1 MTASGVVA
9 AGLGYGYQILLGR
22 LLSPTEFALFTASV
36 GLAVFS
42 SSLFGAL
49 GMLITRRVAGLKTKY
64 LDGLPSSYYWRV
76 QTYITLGGIILL
88 VTIIFLMP
96 YAQDMLRT
104 HSVSLIWLIFG
115 YVVMAM
121 FYSVNYAVFQGLQK
135 FYTMGAFSIASVI
148 LKIIFSISLIYLG
161 FGVVGAVSGM
171 LFGLVVMVLLGSW
184 LLLRNLSR
192 TQHLTEVVLPKI
204 DLGPFIA
211 VYLSGIA
218 IAALTQLDTV
228 LVNWYFPGDIAGE
241 YAAISVLGKGV
252 LYFPGGLVLA
262 MFPMVAENH
271 AKAVDSKKM
280 LFQGI
285 IVTII
290 LSLLVVALFILAG
303 KPLLEVLYGNRY
315 SDASE
320 LLPLYGLAMV
330 PLALV
335 ILAEHYL
342 IAKGKVLFAWLFFA
356 LAPLELLAL
365 HYFHSDLK
373 SVIFIIGSFG
383 SALAILGFF
392 FMSITL
398 REKNRNE

>member
-1 MTASGVVA
+1 MA

-36 GLAVFS
+36 SLAVFS

-49 GMLITRRVAGLKTKY
+49 GMLITRRVAALKIKY
-64 LDGLPSSYYWRV
+64 VDGLPSSYFWRV
-76 QTYITLGGIILL
+76 QTYIALGGIGLL
-88 VTIIFLMP
+88 IAIVFLMP

-104 HSVSLIWLIFG
+104 HSITLIWLIFT

-135 FYTMGAFSIASVI
+135 FYTMSAFSIASVV
-148 LKIIFSISLIYLG
+148 LKIILSIGLIYLG
-161 FGVVGAVSGM
+161 FGVLGAVSGM
-171 LFGLVVMVLLGSW
+171 LLGLVAMVLLGFW
-184 LLLRNLSR
+184 LLTRNLSG

-218 IAALTQLDTV
+218 IAALTQLDAV
-228 LVNWYFPGDIAGE
+228 LVNWYFPGEIAGE

-271 AKAVDSKKM
+271 AKSVDSKKM

-285 IVTII
+285 FATIV
-290 LSLLVVALFILAG
+290 LSLVVVAIFMVAG
-303 KPLLEVLYGNRY
+303 KPLLAVLYGNHY

-383 SALAILGFF
+383 SALAVLGFF

-398 REKNRNE
+398 RDKK

>member
-1 MTASGVVA
+1 MA

-49 GMLITRRVAGLKTKY
+49 GMLITRRVAALKTKY
-64 LDGLPSSYYWRV
+64 TDGLPRSYFWRV
-76 QTYITLGGIILL
+76 HTYIALGGIGLL
-88 VTIIFLMP
+88 GIIFLLVP
-96 YAQDMLRT
+96 YAREMLHT
-104 HSVSLIWLIFG
+104 QSTTLVWLVFI

-135 FYTMGAFSIASVI
+135 FYSMSLFSIASII
-148 LKIIFSISLIYLG
+148 LKIILSIGLVYFG
-161 FGVVGAVSGM
+161 FGVVGALTGM
-171 LFGLVVMVLLGSW
+171 LLGLIFMVVFGFFLLIG
-184 LLLRNLSR
+184 NLSI
-192 TQHLTEVVLPKI
+192 TQQSEEMVLPKT
-204 DLGPFIA
+204 DFGPFLA

-228 LVNWYFPGDIAGE
+228 LVNWHFPGNIAGE
-241 YAAISVLGKGV
+241 YAAISVLGKAV
-252 LYFPGGLVLA
+252 LYLPGGLVLA
-262 MFPMVAENH
+262 IFPMVAENH
-271 AKAVDSKKM
+271 AKEVDSKKI
-280 LFQGI
+280 LLQGVA
-285 IVTII
+285 VTVI
-290 LSLLVVALFILAG
+290 LSLLVVAIFMFAG
-303 KPLLEVLYGNRY
+303 KPLLAALYGDRY
-315 SDASE
+315 PNASE

-356 LAPLELLAL
+356 LVPLELLAL
-365 HYFHSDLK
+365 HYFHSDLR
-373 SVIFIIGSFG
+373 SVIFIIGTFG
-383 SALAILGFF
+383 SLLAALGFF

-398 REKNRNE
+398 RDKK